1 MSFPGRGPRRLVLPE
16 ARNVEM
22 QSHHVTVARLPRRM
36 AQFVKSFWCR
46 LNVLRHRARPK
57 RPPTSHTVLVR
68 GLSVTPRPST
78 EPSTAGRSSRT
89 HIQLH
94 RLLAALTVA
103 LIGAAVPA
111 PADDTSQD
119 PLAAFRGVITV
130 RVATVAVSV
139 QDGRGHPITGLQPED
154 FRVLVDG
161 QPVELTNFQA
171 IVDGRPVGELP
182 TEVSPTEPA
191 AAPATDAAPAVP
203 ETALNLVVYLDL
215 TFTRTASLHLVAP
228 ELRRFVAKALHPGDR
243 VMVVA
248 FTGRVAVLQPLTDDL
263 DAVAAA
269 LDTLPKRLALGE
281 IAVAD
286 TQQQYQKLASDADGR
301 FKDDAQ
307 VRKEVEQ
314 DLRALAEERQGQ
326 VRHSWRGL
334 RSLIDALAAGVPGRK
349 AILHVSDGI
358 PMSAYW
364 AELNTLDLPR
374 KEAGGPVPKV
384 PFELRE
390 VIAHANANE
399 VTLYTLDCGGE
410 TGPERGGSTPAE
422 VRGWSGYGLSP
433 QAKLAQTTSAM
444 DASDTLRL
452 MASGTGGLAL
462 ARATPVTLAVLGR
475 DLDTTYS
482 LGYRPPDSP
491 PGTEHRVEV
500 EVARKGL
507 VVRYRPTTETLAP
520 RDRMAGVALS
530 ALMIDPAPNP
540 LELTWQVDG
549 AATTGEAGLEL
560 PVTVRLPAKRLAL
573 VPDGELW
580 RGRLRVFLVG
590 EDAGHHLTP
599 MREAVLPVTVPA
611 VVLAGDGN
619 PLVTYHGAV
628 PAKPDTVRVAVTAFD
643 EVADVG
649 ASVTAPVEITAPP
662 TPGAGGGR

>member
-1 MSFPGRGPRRLVLPE
+1 MR
-16 ARNVEM
+16 
-22 QSHHVTVARLPRRM
+22 
-36 AQFVKSFWCR
+36 
-46 LNVLRHRARPK
+46 
-57 RPPTSHTVLVR
+57 
-68 GLSVTPRPST
+68 
-78 EPSTAGRSSRT
+78 
-89 HIQLH
+89 IQLH
-94 RLLAALTVA
+94 RLLAALAVA

-119 PLAAFRGVITV
+119 PLAAFRGVVTV

-139 QDGRGHPITGLQPED
+139 QDGRGHPITGLGPED

-171 IVDGRPVGELP
+171 IVNGRPVVE
-182 TEVSPTEPA
+182 TQA
-191 AAPATDAAPAVP
+191 AAQPAVPATDAASAEP
-203 ETALNLVVYLDL
+203 ETNLNLVVYLDL
-215 TFTRTASLHLVAP
+215 AFTRTASLHLVAP
-228 ELRRFVAKALHPGDR
+228 ELRRFVAKALHPGDH

-248 FTGRVAVLQPLTDDL
+248 FTGRVTVLQPLTDDL

-269 LDTLPKRLALGE
+269 LDTLPKRLAMGE
-281 IAVAD
+281 IAAAD

-314 DLRALAEERQGQ
+314 DLRALAEERQAQ
-326 VRHSWRGL
+326 VRRSWRGL

-349 AILHVSDGI
+349 AILNVSDGI

-364 AELNTLDLPR
+364 AELNTLDLPHPD
-374 KEAGGPVPKV
+374 AGGPVAKV

-410 TGPERGGSTPAE
+410 TGPARGGSTPAE

-491 PGTEHRVEV
+491 PGTEHRVKV

-560 PVTVRLPAKRLAL
+560 PVTVRVPAKGLAL

-599 MREAVLPVTVPA
+599 MREAVLPVAVPA
-611 VVLAGDGN
+611 AVLAGDGN

>member
-1 MSFPGRGPRRLVLPE
+1 MR
-16 ARNVEM
+16 
-22 QSHHVTVARLPRRM
+22 
-36 AQFVKSFWCR
+36 
-46 LNVLRHRARPK
+46 
-57 RPPTSHTVLVR
+57 
-68 GLSVTPRPST
+68 
-78 EPSTAGRSSRT
+78 
-89 HIQLH
+89 IQLN
-94 RLLAALTVA
+94 RLLVAALTVA
-103 LIGAAVPA
+103 LIGAALPT

-119 PLAAFRGVITV
+119 PLAAFRGVIAV

-139 QDGRGHPITGLQPED
+139 QDGRGHPITGLGPED

-171 IVDGRPVGELP
+171 IIDGRPVVE
-182 TEVSPTEPA
+182 SPA
-191 AAPATDAAPAVP
+191 AAEPAGAPVAP
-203 ETALNLVVYLDL
+203 QPAPNLNLVVYLDL

-248 FTGRVAVLQPLTDDL
+248 FTGRVRVLQPLTDDL

-269 LDTLPKRLALGE
+269 LDGLPKHLAMGE
-281 IAVAD
+281 IAVDD
-286 TQQQYQKLASDADGR
+286 TQKELEKLVSGASGR
-301 FKDDAQ
+301 LKEDDQ
-307 VRKEVEQ
+307 NRREVEQ
-314 DLRALAEERQGQ
+314 DLRALAEERLGQ
-326 VRHSWRGL
+326 VRRSWRGL

-364 AELNTLDLPR
+364 AELNTLNLPH
-374 KEAGGPVPKV
+374 EESGGPVPKV

-410 TGPERGGSTPAE
+410 TGPARGGITPAGVRGGSGFAL
-422 VRGWSGYGLSP
+422 GP
-433 QAKLAQTTSAM
+433 QARLSQTMSAM
-444 DASDTLRL
+444 DATDTLRL
-452 MASGTGGLAL
+452 MAAGTGGLAL
-462 ARATPVTLAVLGR
+462 ARATPVTLAVLGH

-491 PGTEHRVEV
+491 PGTKHRVEV

-507 VVRYRPTTETLAP
+507 VVRYRPTTETLVP

-611 VVLAGDGN
+611 AVLDGEGN

-649 ASVTAPVEITAPP
+649 ASVTAPVEIAAPP